1 MILDQWE
8 NALRY
13 LGISPELDIALR
25 FLSSLTPGQLAVG
38 SRVELQGTD
47 VFYTVS
53 EPTLS
58 ARPMTFEFHRRYADI
73 HVPVTGEE
81 RIALCPASSRPADTP
96 FDSEKDIGFFPAA
109 PSTRS
114 GFPPGGFAHASRRM
128 RTCPASATRR
138 NTPSSSWYSRSGR
151 PEPRRPVGRYI

>member
-13 LGISPELDIALR
+13 LGISPELDTALR
-25 FLSSLTPGQLAVG
+25 FLSALTPGQLAVG

-58 ARPMTFEFHRRYADI
+58 ACPMTFEFHRRYTDI

-81 RIALCPASSRPADTP
+81 RIALCPASSRPADT
-96 FDSEKDIGFFPAA
+96 SLSLI
-109 PSTRS
+109 
-114 GFPPGGFAHASRRM
+114 H
-128 RTCPASATRR
+128 
-138 NTPSSSWYSRSGR
+138 
-151 PEPRRPVGRYI
+151 I

>member
-13 LGISPELDIALR
+13 LGISPELDIALH

-38 SRVELQGTD
+38 SRVELQGAD

-58 ARPMTFEFHRRYADI
+58 ARPMLSLI
-73 HVPVTGEE
+73 H
-81 RIALCPASSRPADTP
+81 I
-96 FDSEKDIGFFPAA
+96 
-109 PSTRS
+109 
-114 GFPPGGFAHASRRM
+114 
-128 RTCPASATRR
+128 
-138 NTPSSSWYSRSGR
+138 
-151 PEPRRPVGRYI
+151 

>member
-13 LGISPELDIALR
+13 LGISPELDTALR

-58 ARPMTFEFHRRYADI
+58 ARPMTFEFHRRYTDI

-81 RIALCPASSRPADTP
+81 RIALCP
-96 FDSEKDIGFFPAA
+96 
-109 PSTRS
+109 
-114 GFPPGGFAHASRRM
+114 
-128 RTCPASATRR
+128 
-138 NTPSSSWYSRSGR
+138 
-151 PEPRRPVGRYI
+151 RRPVPPTPPLTAKRTSVSSPGRAINTVRIPAGWFCICFPEDAHVPCLSDAEEHAIVKLVLKVRAC

>member
-38 SRVELQGTD
+38 SRVDLQGTD

-58 ARPMTFEFHRRYADI
+58 ARPMTFEFHRRYTDI

-81 RIALCPASSRPADTP
+81 RIALCPASSRPADTS
-96 FDSEKDIGFFPAA
+96 FDSEKDIGFFPGRATNTVRIPA
-109 PSTRS
+109 
-114 GFPPGGFAHASRRM
+114 GWFCACFPEDAHVPCLSDAEEHAIVKLVLKVRAS
-128 RTCPASATRR
+128 
-138 NTPSSSWYSRSGR
+138 
-151 PEPRRPVGRYI
+151 